1 MVPPGAP
8 KKGGSNLARPPEGR
22 SPLVILLF
30 GPPGSGKGTQAA
42 YIVSRLHIP
51 SISTGDML
59 RTELQL
65 GTPLGNAAAA
75 VISSG
80 GLVSD
85 DLVNA
90 MLAER
95 LLQPDCRDGFLLD
108 GYPRT
113 VSQAVFLDAFLSRKG
128 LPQPLVIHLDVP
140 EESLISRISSRR
152 QCPTCGR
159 IYNLLHN
166 PPKLD
171 ELCDLD
177 ATPLV
182 RRKDDQEEVVR
193 ERLRAFEEITR
204 MVESHYTGGCY
215 HKLDGDRPAEEVSA
229 DIGKILSQRASS
241 GVARSEAV

>member
-1 MVPPGAP
+1 M
-8 KKGGSNLARPPEGR
+8 
-22 SPLVILLF
+22 ILLF
-30 GPPGSGKGTQAA
+30 GPPGSGKGTQAV
-42 YIVSRLHIP
+42 YIASRLHIP

-65 GTPLGNAAAA
+65 GTPLGSAASA

-85 DLVNA
+85 DLVND
-90 MLAER
+90 MLVER

-113 VSQAVFLDAFLSRKG
+113 VSQAVFLDSFLSRRK
-128 LPQPLVIHLDVP
+128 LPPPVVIHLDVP

-166 PPKLD
+166 PPELD

-177 ATPLV
+177 ATPLM

-193 ERLRAFEEITR
+193 ERLRAFDEITR
-204 MVESHYTGGCY
+204 MVESHYTEGCY
-215 HKLDGDRPAEEVSA
+215 YKLDGDRPAEEVSA
-229 DIGKILSQRASS
+229 EIEKVLGKHSNIGAIGRKA
-241 GVARSEAV
+241 AK

>member
-1 MVPPGAP
+1 M
-8 KKGGSNLARPPEGR
+8 
-22 SPLVILLF
+22 ILLF

-42 YIVSRLHIP
+42 YIASRLNIP

-59 RTELQL
+59 RAELQL
-65 GTPLGNAAAA
+65 GTPLGSAASA

-85 DLVNA
+85 DLVND
-90 MLAER
+90 MLVAR

-113 VSQAVFLDAFLSRKG
+113 VSQAVFLDTFLSRRKM
-128 LPQPLVIHLDVP
+128 PPPIVIHLDVP

-182 RRKDDQEEVVR
+182 RRKDDQEDVVR
-193 ERLRAFEEITR
+193 ERLRAFDEITR
-204 MVESHYTGGCY
+204 MVESYYTGGCY
-215 HKLDGDRPAEEVSA
+215 HKLDGDRPAKEVSA
-229 DIGKILSQRASS
+229 DIGKILSQHAGS
-241 GVARSEAV
+241 GIVRGEAV